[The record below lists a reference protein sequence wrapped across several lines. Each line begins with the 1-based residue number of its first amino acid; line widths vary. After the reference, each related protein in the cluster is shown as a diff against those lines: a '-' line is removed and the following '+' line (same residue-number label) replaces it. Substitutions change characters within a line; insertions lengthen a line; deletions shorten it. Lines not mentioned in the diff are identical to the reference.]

1 MKKNSNLSAD
11 ESATEKTT
19 KPASDELNMSAGAE
33 MLMKIKN
40 KLGL

>member
-1 MKKNSNLSAD
+1 MKKNLNSCAD
-11 ESATEKTT
+11 ESATEKTI

>member
-1 MKKNSNLSAD
+1 MKKNLNSCAD
-11 ESATEKTT
+11 ESATEKTI

-33 MLMKIKN
+33 ILKKIKN